1 MIHSG
6 RLLCAAAALGVACS
20 GATARADAVADF
32 YRGRTVTIQVGFGAG
47 GGYDIT
53 TRIVARHFGDHIP
66 GHPTVLV
73 QNLPGGGSMK
83 LANYIYNAAPKD
95 GTMLGVFTSAVS
107 VEPVYGDKQAKFD
120 ARKFEWIA
128 NMDRDIES
136 CGAWKTSGIRT
147 FPDLLASKKAV
158 VFGSTSPA
166 ATTSQ
171 FPMLM
176 KHLFHANI
184 KVINGYKGTR
194 DIDLA
199 MQNGEVHAMCGM
211 YESSVKGPFA
221 DDVKSGNMVLFVQL
235 GADRKVPAFGNA
247 TQLITLVKDPEDR
260 KITEMLFRQD
270 SITRPLAAPPGTP
283 KDRVAALR
291 KALVETMKDPGLI
304 ADGKKINVEF
314 DPMTGEEVQKFFVD
328 FYKSPPALIKKA
340 YSYIQID
347 SAK

>member
-1 MIHSG
+1 MTRTGS
-6 RLLCAAAALGVACS
+6 LACAAALAIVC
-20 GATARADAVADF
+20 ATTAARADNVADF
-32 YRGRTVTIQVGFGAG
+32 FRGRTITIQVGFGAG

-66 GHPTVLV
+66 GNPTVVV

-107 VEPVYGDKQAKFD
+107 VEPVYGDKQARFD

-128 NMDRDIES
+128 NMHRDIES
-136 CGAWKTSGIRT
+136 CGAWKTSGIKT
-147 FPDLLASKKAV
+147 LPDLLASKKTI

-176 KHLFHANI
+176 KHLFNANI

-221 DDVKSGNMVLFVQL
+221 DDVNSGNMKLFVQL
-235 GADRKVPAFGNA
+235 GADRKVATFGDA
-247 TQLITLVKDPEDR
+247 TQLITMVKDPEDR

-270 SITRPLAAPPGTP
+270 AITRPLAAPPGTP
-283 KDRVAALR
+283 KDRVAALQ
-291 KALVETMKDPGLI
+291 KALMDTMKDPGLI
-304 ADGKKINVEF
+304 ADGRKINVDF
-314 DPMTGEEVQKFFVD
+314 DPMQGEDVRQFFVE
-328 FYKSPPALIKKA
+328 FYKTPPALIKKA
-340 YSYIQID
+340 SADIQVD
-347 SAK
+347 AASK